1 MSNPPPLS
9 LRETMIACYDSCT
22 MGCYD
27 PPIVVERMARLRREW
42 EEFLDGFSIEERM
55 SLFEWEDD

>member
-9 LRETMIACYDSCT
+9 LRETMIA
-22 MGCYD
+22 CYD